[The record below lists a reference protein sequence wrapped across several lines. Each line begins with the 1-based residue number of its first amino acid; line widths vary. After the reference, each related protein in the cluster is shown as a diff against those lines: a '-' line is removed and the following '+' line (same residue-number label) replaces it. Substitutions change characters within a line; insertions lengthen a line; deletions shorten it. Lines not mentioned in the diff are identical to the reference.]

1 MITTET
7 LTAATVT
14 ANSSGVRVDGEI
26 RREGSRFVI
35 YVRGLAVGQATSVG
49 GAAHQL
55 VNAIRRALPPGNPHG
70 NWGVAVHCLTDA
82 SVGLLYGNARSGF
95 GRSGGAVNPCVARA
109 QLEYQ
114 RGDDNLHRAL
124 ESAAKLLASCCG

>member
-1 MITTET
+1 MVTTDT
-7 LTAATVT
+7 LTAATVA

-26 RREGSRFVI
+26 RREGNRFVI
-35 YVRGLAVGQATSVG
+35 YIGGHAIGQASSLG

-55 VNAIRRALPPGNPHG
+55 VSAIRRNLPPGNPHG

-82 SVGLLYGNARSGF
+82 SVGLLYGNTQSGF
-95 GRSGGAVNPCVARA
+95 GRGDGAVNHCVARA
-109 QLEYQ
+109 QLEYR

-124 ESAAKLLASCCG
+124 ESAAKLLANCCG